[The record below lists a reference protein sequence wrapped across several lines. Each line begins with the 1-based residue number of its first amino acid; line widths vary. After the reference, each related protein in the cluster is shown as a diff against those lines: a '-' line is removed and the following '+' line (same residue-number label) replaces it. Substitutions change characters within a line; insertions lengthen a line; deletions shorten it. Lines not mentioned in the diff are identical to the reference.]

1 MEKNAR
7 QCVEVYSLDTG
18 KIQYLCDT
26 ANHEL
31 DYHRCGACSLSPTG
45 PRITVLRF
53 APDGAKIAVGDAG
66 REIKV
71 WEIGKPEPVIT
82 RKWMA
87 HQSTVT
93 TISWAPEGDRL
104 VSGSV
109 DGCIVVWNMS
119 KPREIYECPQ
129 IHPGGVFYVEWAD
142 NNVVYTCGDDACVRE
157 VQLVMCRVC
166 ETNGS

>member
-1 MEKNAR
+1 MAVEKDR
-7 QCVEVYSLDTG
+7 RECVEVYSLESG
-18 KIQYLCDT
+18 KIQYLCDA

-31 DYHRCGACSLSPTG
+31 DYHRAPRLPRSPVG
-45 PRITVLRF
+45 SRISVLRF
-53 APDGAKIAVGDAG
+53 SPDGAKIAVGDAG

-71 WEIGKPEPVIT
+71 WEIGRAEPIIT

-109 DGCIVVWNMS
+109 DGRIVVWNMNA
-119 KPREIYECPQ
+119 PRGIHERPQ
-129 IHPGGVFYVEWAD
+129 IHPGGVFCVEWAD
-142 NNVVYTCGDDACVRE
+142 NNVVYSCGDDACVRE
-157 VQLVMCRVC
+157 IQLVMYSV
-166 ETNGS
+166 